1 MLGIKHKSPLN
12 DSYTDP
18 PATHVAMAPYYANMA
33 NTIAAAM
40 AARGSRT
47 DEEKDQAREDKL
59 MNKQI
64 RNRRKLN
71 RLEGKVDNI
80 GNKNRKDRINDR
92 IKDAETKGT
101 QAKTEWHESRERE
114 YDTKGNHCPHGVDAK
129 GNCKPKP
136 ITKTKSKGNSI
147 SAFTSVGYKSKFE

>member
-18 PATHVAMAPYYANMA
+18 PATHVAMAPYYTNMA
-33 NTIAAAM
+33 NAIAANM
-40 AARGSRT
+40 GSRT

-71 RLEGKVDNI
+71 RLEGKKDNV
-80 GNKNRKDRINDR
+80 GNKNRKGRIIGR
-92 IKDAETKGT
+92 IKDAKTEGT

-114 YDTKGNHCPHGVDAK
+114 YDIKGNQCPYGVDAK

-136 ITKTKSKGNSI
+136 ITKTKSQGNSI
-147 SAFTSVGYKSKFE
+147 SAFTSVGVNPSKF

>member
-1 MLGIKHKSPLN
+1 MS
-12 DSYTDP
+12 
-18 PATHVAMAPYYANMA
+18 
-33 NTIAAAM
+33 NTIAAAIT
-40 AARGSRT
+40 ARGSRT

-71 RLEGKVDNI
+71 RLEGKEENVGD
-80 GNKNRKDRINDR
+80 KRKGRIKGR
-92 IKDAETKGT
+92 IKDAKTAGGD
-101 QAKTEWHESRERE
+101 AKTEWHESRERE

-136 ITKTKSKGNSI
+136 ITKTKTDTKTDIKKYTGDNKI
-147 SAFTSVGYKSKFE
+147 MDCQINQGGKWIGGKCVVGEK